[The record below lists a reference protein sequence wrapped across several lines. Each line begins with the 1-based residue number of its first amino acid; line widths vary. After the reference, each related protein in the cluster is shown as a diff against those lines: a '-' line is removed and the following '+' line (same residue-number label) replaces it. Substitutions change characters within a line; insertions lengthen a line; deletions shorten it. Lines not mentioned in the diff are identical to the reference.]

1 MQKLIASELAS
12 DLFGTAKI
20 RNLDGI
26 TACPGFNPAGTDDAR
41 GAPQECLLREINRRG
56 RGQIPEKGSRLRS
69 VRREDDPFG
78 SRGQA
83 IKRR

>member
-12 DLFGTAKI
+12 DPFGAAKI

-26 TACPGFNPAGTDDAR
+26 TTCPGLNPAGTDDAR
-41 GAPQECLLREINRRG
+41 GTTQECLLREVKRRG
-56 RGQIPEKGSRLRS
+56 CRQIPEKGSGLGSERC
-69 VRREDDPFG
+69 EDDAFG
-78 SRGQA
+78 SGGQA